1 MDLKENIDSIRVK
14 TAKKG
19 WSKKKK
25 IIAGIIAGAVI
36 AGGAAAAVLLTGW
49 KPGAGASKTGEAAVN
64 TARVQRM
71 DLTSEISSS
80 GTVAAKNAYN
90 ITALVSGEIIKA
102 DFEEGDT
109 VKEGQVLYRIDATSM
124 ESKLKSARNS
134 LERARESYNEAM
146 EDYEEALEVYAD
158 NTYKSKRSGYITRLY
173 IEPGDKVSSNTQLAD
188 LYNEQQMKV
197 KIPFLSG
204 EAAHIGGGN
213 GAVLTLTDTGEQLG
227 ASVYSVSNMDEVL
240 DGGRIVRY
248 VTFSVQNP
256 GGLTSEMT
264 ATAAVGG
271 LMSAGAGSFE
281 AWTDTKLNCDI
292 TSAVEVGKLLV
303 HEGDFVSEG
312 TPIFEMTEDSA
323 AKLIKTYKDAMDNAL
338 EKMESAQQTVDSSTE
353 TYNEYTITSPVDG
366 KVITKTYKVGD
377 KVGGGNNSSATTLA
391 VIYDM
396 SEYVFEMS
404 VDELD
409 VLNVQVGQSVR
420 VEADAFEDEEFSGRV
435 TNVSMVSSASNG
447 VSTYPVTVTLD
458 DTYELLPGMN
468 VDGYIV
474 LAESENTLVVP
485 SDALMRGNQVYVR
498 DESVTEAVGVVPA
511 GFRAVDVE
519 TGLTNEDYVE
529 ILSGLNEGDEVYVPE
544 TSDSG
549 MFGFMNGMSGGG
561 MPGGGMSGGGPQG
574 GSGSGGPGGGG
585 PGGGGGR
592 P

>member
-1 MDLKENIDSIRVK
+1 MSLQENNSNSKSV
-14 TAKKG
+14 AAVKG

-25 IIAGIIAGAVI
+25 ITVGIIAGVLI
-36 AGGAAAAVLLTGW
+36 AGGVAATVLLINKKSNMGTFQNGD
-49 KPGAGASKTGEAAVN
+49 ASAN
-64 TARVQRM
+64 TAEVRRM

-80 GTVAAKNAYN
+80 GTIAAKNTYN
-90 ITALVSGEIIKA
+90 ITALVSGEIIEA
-102 DFEEGDT
+102 DFEEGDM
-109 VKEGQVLYRIDATSM
+109 VEEGQVLYKIDASSM
-124 ESKLKSARNS
+124 ESKLKSANNS
-134 LERARESYNEAM
+134 LERAEVSYDEAK
-146 EDYEEALEVYAD
+146 EDYGEALEEYAD
-158 NTYKSKRSGYITRLY
+158 NTYKSKRTGYITKLY
-173 IEPGDKVSSNTQLAD
+173 IEEGDKVSSNTQIAD
-188 LYNEQQMKV
+188 LYNEQQMKI

-264 ATAAVGG
+264 ATAIVGDF
-271 LMSAGAGSFE
+271 MSAGTGSFE

-303 HEGDFVSEG
+303 HEGDYVSEG

-323 AKLIKTYKDAMDNAL
+323 AKLIKTYKDAMDNAQ
-338 EKMESAQQTVDSSTE
+338 EKVENAQQTVDSSTE

-377 KVGGGNNSSATTLA
+377 KVSGGNNSSATTLA

-396 SEYVFEMS
+396 SEYIFEMS

-409 VLNVQVGQSVR
+409 VLNVEVGQDVR
-420 VEADAFEDEEFSGRV
+420 VEADAFEDEEFSGKV
-435 TNVSMVSSASNG
+435 TNVSMVSAASNG

-474 LAESENTLVVP
+474 LGKSEDTLVVP
-485 SDALMRGNQVYVR
+485 ADALMRGNQVYIR
-498 DESVTEAVGVVPA
+498 DDSVTESVGVVPA

-549 MFGFMNGMSGGG
+549 MMGFMNGMPGGGGMSGGG
-561 MPGGGMSGGGPQG
+561 MPGGGS
-574 GSGSGGPGGGG
+574 GGG
-585 PGGGGGR
+585 PGGGGGPSGGGGR